1 MLPPRCCCT
10 WVGLGCQGPAAR
22 AGSNSLPALPA
33 LRASPCAS
41 ACQVPPRQGPWSLI
55 GPPLWVWGWQ
65 VGLGARVCSAGS
77 PRPRVSGGNAKG
89 WKPPQPSLSRGYQG
103 SLLIRAAPELAR
115 PPAGVSDRLPAG
127 TRNPESPPSWQPGTW
142 QQHRQNRDLLRQ
154 ARGVE
159 GQGRLTGPAAGLCF
173 QPGLGTARSLLP
185 ALSLPTAWAER
196 LFADVCWVLQQGQEQ
211 QLAFAKE
218 ARLALP

>member
-1 MLPPRCCCT
+1 MPGSCCT
-10 WVGLGCQGPAAR
+10 CWQQF
-22 AGSNSLPALPA
+22 
-33 LRASPCAS
+33 S
-41 ACQVPPRQGPWSLI
+41 ACPARSQSITLCLCLPGPSSRQGPWSLI

-127 TRNPESPPSWQPGTW
+127 TRSPESPPSWQPGTW
-142 QQHRQNRDLLRQ
+142 QQRRQKWDLLRQ

-196 LFADVCWVLQQGQEQ
+196 LFADVCWVLQLQQGQEQ

-218 ARLALP
+218 ACSAFP